1 MLSNED
7 RNRLVKTYEK
17 FPDAVK
23 ISEIYSVSVDSV
35 YRLVRQ
41 MKDTGAMDLKTS
53 AKSHKPSLSPED
65 VENIRRTVLEEPDIT
80 IRELNAKLNL
90 GVSDETVRTK
100 VVELGLRYKK
110 TLHASEQERPDIQE
124 KREWWSEWQDAMMT
138 PTLHRLVFLDE
149 SGVNTN
155 LTRRYGRAFG
165 VERVTDSVPL
175 NKPKNTTILSSMRP
189 NGSVAHTAYWGGRQ
203 AINSSNI

>member
-23 ISEIYSVSVDSV
+23 ISEIYSVSVGSV

-41 MKDTGAMDLKTS
+41 MKDTGSVDLKTS
-53 AKSHKPSLSPED
+53 ARGRKPSLSPQD

-110 TLHASEQERPDIQE
+110 
-124 KREWWSEWQDAMMT
+124 KRFT
-138 PTLHRLVFLDE
+138 PRNRNGRTFGK
-149 SGVNTN
+149 SGNGGVN
-155 LTRRYGRAFG
+155 GR
-165 VERVTDSVPL
+165 TP
-175 NKPKNTTILSSMRP
+175 
-189 NGSVAHTAYWGGRQ
+189 
-203 AINSSNI
+203 

>member
-23 ISEIYSVSVDSV
+23 ISEIYSVSVGSV

-41 MKDTGAMDLKTS
+41 MKDTGTVDLKTS
-53 AKSHKPSLSPED
+53 ARGRKPSLSPED

-110 TLHASEQERPDIQE
+110 
-124 KREWWSEWQDAMMT
+124 KRFT
-138 PTLHRLVFLDE
+138 PRNRNGRTFGK
-149 SGVNTN
+149 SGNGGVN
-155 LTRRYGRAFG
+155 GR
-165 VERVTDSVPL
+165 TP
-175 NKPKNTTILSSMRP
+175 
-189 NGSVAHTAYWGGRQ
+189 
-203 AINSSNI
+203 

>member
-23 ISEIYSVSVDSV
+23 ISAIYSVSVGSA

-41 MKDTGAMDLKTS
+41 MKDTGSADLKTS
-53 AKSHKPSLSPED
+53 ARGRKPSLSPQD
-65 VENIRRTVLEEPDIT
+65 IENIRRTVLEEPDIA

-100 VVELGLRYKK
+100 AVELGLRYKK
-110 TLHASEQERPDIQE
+110 
-124 KREWWSEWQDAMMT
+124 KRFAPRNRNGRTFGKSGNG
-138 PTLHRLVFLDE
+138 
-149 SGVNTN
+149 GVN
-155 LTRRYGRAFG
+155 GR
-165 VERVTDSVPL
+165 TP
-175 NKPKNTTILSSMRP
+175 
-189 NGSVAHTAYWGGRQ
+189 
-203 AINSSNI
+203 

>member
-23 ISEIYSVSVDSV
+23 ISEIYSVSVGSV

-41 MKDTGAMDLKTS
+41 MKDTGSADLKTS
-53 AKSHKPSLSPED
+53 ARGRKPSLSPQD
-65 VENIRRTVLEEPDIT
+65 IENIRRTVLEEPDIA

-100 VVELGLRYKK
+100 AAELGLRYKK
-110 TLHASEQERPDIQE
+110 NASRLGTGTAGHSGKAGTAERMAGRHD
-124 KREWWSEWQDAMMT
+124 DA
-138 PTLHRLVFLDE
+138 
-149 SGVNTN
+149 
-155 LTRRYGRAFG
+155 RA
-165 VERVTDSVPL
+165 S
-175 NKPKNTTILSSMRP
+175 
-189 NGSVAHTAYWGGRQ
+189 
-203 AINSSNI
+203 

>member
-23 ISEIYSVSVDSV
+23 ISEIYSVSVGSV

-41 MKDTGAMDLKTS
+41 MKDTGSVDLKTS
-53 AKSHKPSLSPED
+53 ARGRKPSLSPQD
-65 VENIRRTVLEEPDIT
+65 IENIRRTVLEEPDIT

-110 TLHASEQERPDIQE
+110 
-124 KREWWSEWQDAMMT
+124 KRFT
-138 PTLHRLVFLDE
+138 PRNRNGRTFGK
-149 SGVNTN
+149 SGNGGVN
-155 LTRRYGRAFG
+155 GR
-165 VERVTDSVPL
+165 TP
-175 NKPKNTTILSSMRP
+175 
-189 NGSVAHTAYWGGRQ
+189 
-203 AINSSNI
+203 